1 MQVMAR
7 GLIELGLLQGSYE
20 EVMASESYKRF
31 TVHKT
36 GHWLGM
42 DVHDVGPYHD
52 EGGKWRRLEP
62 GMIFTIEPGIYI
74 PASATDVPEAYRGMG
89 IRIED
94 DILVTA
100 DGHENLSEH
109 VPRSIA
115 EIEEFMGR
123 S

>member
-1 MQVMAR
+1 MPKS
-7 GLIELGLLQGSYE
+7 GSIE
-20 EVMASESYKRF
+20 EVMATQSYKRF

-52 EGGKWRRLEP
+52 DNGQWRTLAT

-74 PASATDVPEAYRGMG
+74 PESFDDVPQEYRGMG

-94 DILVTA
+94 DILVTLE
-100 DGHENLSEH
+100 GHENLSAA
-109 VPRSIA
+109 VPRTITA
-115 EIEEFMGR
+115 IEAMMNSNE
-123 S
+123 